1 MPKQSSLAAA
11 PVLMPEVCS
20 LNIKNINSI
29 NIINNI
35 AQIPSLLLGKDN
47 AIAQGT
53 G

>member
-11 PVLMPEVCS
+11 PVLMLELCS
-20 LNIKNINSI
+20 LSIKNFNSI

-35 AQIPSLLLGKDN
+35 AQIPSLLLGRDN
-47 AIAQGT
+47 AIARGI